1 MIIKKIVIF
10 LPAPYR
16 GGSMQG
22 AKNIAKMLLLGST
35 GANEPVE
42 IVFSCLKET
51 YNVNQEFSDL
61 LALGIQV
68 RETEWKIISK
78 NEAQIALD
86 FTQNE
91 KILSHESYC
100 LPYDGINNFCDC
112 DFWLIVSDRTSAPLL
127 PIKPYGM
134 IIYDYIQ
141 RYIPD
146 IFGQDEG
153 KLDLPFLYSA
163 RNANLILCTTPQT
176 REDTIQYA
184 GIDENK
190 VLLVPMEFNP
200 LKYEVKP
207 FLQKDS
213 PYFIWTSNATQHKN
227 HKNALKALELY
238 YEKFDGKL
246 KVLMT
251 GVQTE
256 LFQKRNTNQIPYIVE
271 IRDTIQKSAVLK
283 NNITILG
290 ELSESQY
297 ISVLSGAE
305 FLFHPVLYDNGTFSV
320 IEAAYH
326 SVPSASSNYPQMRY
340 INERFNLNIEFF
352 DPRKPQMIASVLK
365 NMENNIFSLKE
376 SLPTKES
383 LECHT
388 YDKLSGKYWSLLR
401 NYL

>member
-1 MIIKKIVIF
+1 MITKKICIF

-22 AKNIAKMLLLGST
+22 AKNIAKMLLLGSKR
-35 GANEPVE
+35 ANEAVE

-51 YNVNQEFSDL
+51 YNINEEFSDL

-78 NEAQIALD
+78 NQAQIALD
-86 FTQNE
+86 FTQSE
-91 KILSHESYC
+91 QILSHESYC
-100 LPYDGINNFCDC
+100 IPWDGIKNFCDC

-146 IFGQDEG
+146 IFGQDDG
-153 KLDLPFLYSA
+153 KLDLPFLCSA
-163 RNANLILCTTPQT
+163 RNASFILCTTPQT
-176 REDTIQYA
+176 REDAIQYA
-184 GIDENK
+184 GIDAHK
-190 VLLVPMEFNP
+190 VLLAPMEFNP
-200 LKYEVKP
+200 LKYQVKP
-207 FLQKDS
+207 CLKKDY
-213 PYFIWTSNATQHKN
+213 PYFIWTSNATQYKN
-227 HKNALKALELY
+227 HKNALKGLELY
-238 YEKFDGKL
+238 YEKLDGKFQ
-246 KVLMT
+246 VVMT

-256 LFQKRNTNQIPYIVE
+256 LFQKKNLNQIPYIVDVRE
-271 IRDTIQKSAVLK
+271 TIQRTAVLK
-283 NNITILG
+283 NNLTILG

-326 SVPSASSNYPQMRY
+326 GVPSTSSNYPQMKY

-352 DPRKPQMIASVLK
+352 DPRKPQSIATMLK
-365 NMENNIFSLKE
+365 NMENNILALKE
-376 SLPTKES
+376 NLPTKES
-383 LECHT
+383 LESHT
-388 YDKLSGKYWSLLR
+388 YDKLSGDYWALVR